1 MDPLTALSRA
11 QELGASYA
19 DVRIESTDEQ
29 KIQLMDGELD
39 KFVAGSEVGFGLRV
53 LVDGAW
59 GFASSNDLEM
69 DSWVKGI
76 ETAVVLA
83 RKAKREPVHMADA
96 PTISAKEI
104 WAPKID
110 PRDVSVEEKRELL
123 LDMEKSVRQLDEIKS
138 VTTAY
143 SENTLRKEY
152 FNTDGTQVEW
162 GLTRSVA
169 QVHFTARK
177 DGDLAGRGSR
187 VGGTQGWEMFR
198 DEDPVSK
205 AFEAAEAC
213 VAQLG
218 AKVPRG
224 GKMTVVVDPDLA
236 GVFAHE
242 AVGHASEADL
252 VAMGESCF
260 KDKLGERVGMDELTI
275 HDDSRIKGAFGS
287 LPYDDNGVR
296 GQDKSI
302 IENGVLVGYLSDRER
317 AAEFGIQANG
327 ACRAQDFQNKP
338 LVRMSNT
345 LIKAGKHD
353 ESELFEGVKDG
364 IYCRGTRGG
373 QVDTARGT
381 FLFNAQ
387 DAFRIQNGE
396 ITTPLK
402 DVSLTGG
409 ILTTLHQIDAL
420 GNQQRL
426 GDPGYCGKG
435 QWVPV
440 SDGGPLV
447 RIQNCLVGGQ

>member
-1 MDPLTALSRA
+1 MDPLTALQRA
-11 QELGASYA
+11 QDLGASYA
-19 DVRIESTDEQ
+19 DVRIETTDEQ
-29 KIQLMDGELD
+29 KIQLMDGSLD
-39 KFVAGSEVGFGLRV
+39 KFVAGTESGFGLRV

-69 DSWVKGI
+69 DSWTKGI
-76 ETAVVLA
+76 ETAVALA
-83 RKAKREPVHMADA
+83 RRAKRDPVHMAEA
-96 PTISAKEI
+96 PTVDAREI

-123 LDMEKSVRQLDEIKS
+123 LDMEASVRQLEEIRS

-143 SENTLRKEY
+143 SEVTLRKEY
-152 FNTDGTQVEW
+152 FDTDGSRVEW

-169 QVHFTARK
+169 QCHFTARK

-198 DEDPVSK
+198 EEDPIEKSL
-205 AFEAAEAC
+205 EAAKAC

-218 AKVPRG
+218 APVPKG
-224 GKMTVVVDPDLA
+224 GRMTVIIDPDLA

-260 KDKLGERVGMDELTI
+260 KGKLGETVGMDALNI
-275 HDDSRIKGAFGS
+275 HDDSQIKGAFGS
-287 LPYDDNGVR
+287 IPYDDNGVR
-296 GQDKSI
+296 GQDKNI
-302 IENGVLVGYLSDRER
+302 IQNGVLTGYLSDRER
-317 AAEFGIQANG
+317 AAEFGIEANG
-327 ACRAQDFQNKP
+327 ACRAQDFENKP

-345 LIKAGKHD
+345 MIKAGEHD

-387 DAFRIQNGE
+387 DAFRVQNGE

-409 ILTTLHQIDAL
+409 ILTTLHKIDAL
-420 GNQQRL
+420 GNRAIL
-426 GDPGYCGKG
+426 GDPGFCGKG

-447 RIQNCLVGGQ
+447 RIQDCLVGGQ

>member
-1 MDPLTALSRA
+1 MDPLTALQRA
-11 QELGASYA
+11 QDLGASYA
-19 DVRIESTDEQ
+19 DVRIETTEEQ
-29 KIQLMDGELD
+29 KIQILDGELD
-39 KFVAGSEVGFGLRV
+39 SFVAGTEAGFGLRV
-53 LVDGAW
+53 LVGGSW

-76 ETAVVLA
+76 ETAVSLA
-83 RKAKREPVHMADA
+83 KKAKGREATLADA
-96 PTISAKEI
+96 PTVDAKEI

-110 PRDVSVEEKRELL
+110 PRNVDVDEKRELL
-123 LDMEKSVRQLDEIKS
+123 LDMEKAVRDFDEIKS

-143 SENTLRKEY
+143 SEHTLRKDY
-152 FNTDGTQVEW
+152 FDTDGSHVEW

-169 QVHFTARK
+169 QCHFTARK

-198 DEDPVSK
+198 EEDPIGKSVD
-205 AFEAAEAC
+205 AAKAC

-218 AKVPRG
+218 APVPKG
-224 GKMTVVVDPDLA
+224 GKMTVIVDPDLA

-252 VAMGESCF
+252 VAAGESCF
-260 KDKLGERVGMDELTI
+260 KGQLGNRVGMEELAI
-275 HDDSRIKGAFGS
+275 HDDSQIKGAFGS
-287 LPYDDNGVR
+287 IPYDDNGVK
-296 GQDKSI
+296 GQDKDI
-302 IENGVLVGYLSDRER
+302 IRDGVLVGYLSDRER
-317 AAEFGIQANG
+317 AAEFGIEANG
-327 ACRAQDFQNKP
+327 ACRAQDFQNRP

-345 LIKAGKHD
+345 MIKAGSHK
-353 ESELFEGVKDG
+353 EEELFEGVKDG

-387 DAFRIQNGE
+387 DAFRVENGE
-396 ITTPLK
+396 ITTPLR

-420 GNQQRL
+420 GNQSHL

-447 RIQNCLVGGQ
+447 RIQDCLVGGQ